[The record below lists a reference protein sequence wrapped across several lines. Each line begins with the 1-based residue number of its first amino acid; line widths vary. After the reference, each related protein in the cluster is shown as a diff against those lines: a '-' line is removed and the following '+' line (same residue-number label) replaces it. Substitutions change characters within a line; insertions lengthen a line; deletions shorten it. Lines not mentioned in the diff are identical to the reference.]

1 MIDIRIIYIIYLWL
15 LFGML
20 TSFINCKLINLLK
33 NNIYLQYIVLY
44 FSILFLFITFEFE
57 KNEHIFHY
65 LKYAFYILILLI
77 LLIKTNKYISLFILF
92 LLLIDGFIKLH
103 INYLSTNNKDF
114 QQYEKIREI
123 NQYIFIISLVIGFIF
138 IVYKYK
144 KKFSLKKFL
153 SNNC

>member
-1 MIDIRIIYIIYLWL
+1 
-15 LFGML
+15 ML

-33 NNIYLQYIVLY
+33 DNIYLQYIVLY

-57 KNEHIFHY
+57 KNEHIFQY

>member
-1 MIDIRIIYIIYLWL
+1 
-15 LFGML
+15 ML

-103 INYLSTNNKDF
+103 INYLATNNKDF
-114 QQYEKIREI
+114 KQYEKIREM
-123 NQYIFIISLVIGFIF
+123 NQYIFIISIVIGFIF

-153 SNNC
+153 SNDC

>member
-1 MIDIRIIYIIYLWL
+1 
-15 LFGML
+15 ML
-20 TSFINCKLINLLK
+20 TSFINCKLIKLLK
-33 NNIYLQYIVLY
+33 NNIFLQYIVLY

-103 INYLSTNNKDF
+103 INHLATNNKDF
-114 QQYEKIREI
+114 KQYEKIRVM
-123 NQYIFIISLVIGFIF
+123 NQYIFIISIVIGFIF